1 MGGIFSAPK
10 APAPPPG
17 PSKDELD
24 AIAKREKLAD
34 EAKAKE
40 SREIA
45 SRKRSRRGSQGLMTD
60 FIGRQPQDD
69 EQMTLGPV
77 RNPR

>member
-17 PSKDELD
+17 PSKAELD

-40 SREIA
+40 SRD
-45 SRKRSRRGSQGLMTD
+45 SKS
-60 FIGRQPQDD
+60 
-69 EQMTLGPV
+69 
-77 RNPR
+77 

>member
-1 MGGIFSAPK
+1 MGGIFSTPK
-10 APAPPPG
+10 PAPPPG
-17 PSKDELD
+17 PSKAELD